1 MAWNVW
7 FILDW
12 LLALKA
18 GTMSTDAGWLVML
31 MPWISPENYISKGNP
46 GSLLILADV
55 SHI

>member
-18 GTMSTDAGWLVML
+18 GTMSTDAGWLVIL

-55 SHI
+55 SHV